1 MKTRTRNIA
10 ILLTCV
16 ACASAASAQPP
27 QDSPTPAPAVR
38 QQQPRQPRQDP
49 RGLQRRRVLAPGETS
64 EAFTHVAQL
73 PQGGTFE
80 LRNLTPGE
88 VIITGGPGGRLV
100 RIEATKRVRNVQEA
114 RARAMLDALRIE
126 VAERGG
132 NVAVRTVPP
141 MGVTSAAQNRPVAI
155 VDYRIVL
162 PPNANLVI
170 RTGSGNL
177 RVVNVFG
184 DAFVIDT
191 LSGDVVMQESRG
203 RMLDLHTIAGNMQLL
218 GIAAERAM
226 LESTAGNI
234 EYAGELQPTGLY
246 KFQTHRGNIR
256 VTPSGT
262 PGFDLDA
269 TSFRGVVRSDFVLR
283 LLQGP
288 PARGQRAQKLRGK
301 FGDAGAAVTAST
313 FGGDIVII
321 KP

>member
-16 ACASAASAQPP
+16 AFSSAASAQPP
-27 QDSPTPAPAVR
+27 QDSPTPTPAVR
-38 QQQPRQPRQDP
+38 QQQPRQPRPQ
-49 RGLQRRRVLAPGETS
+49 RGIQRRGAVTPGETS
-64 EAFTHVAQL
+64 EAFSHVAQL
-73 PQGGTFE
+73 TQGGTFE
-80 LRNLTPGE
+80 LRSLTPGE
-88 VIITGGPGGRLV
+88 VIITGGPGGRMV

-114 RARAMLDALRIE
+114 RARALLDAMRID

-132 NVAVRTVPP
+132 NVAVRTMPP
-141 MGVTSAAQNRPVAI
+141 MGVTGAAQNRPVAI

-218 GIAAERAM
+218 GIAVERAM

-269 TSFRGVVRSDFVLR
+269 MSFRGVVRSDFALR